1 MRQLTF
7 AGVFPTIQAN
17 TNPCLLGGSKSRIK
31 SIFRHSGVTM
41 RASEHPRLRPAV
53 RRGLTRTG
61 VLRGITDY
69 RAYHEIFR
77 VP

>member
-31 SIFRHSGVTM
+31 SIFRYSGVTM
-41 RASEHPRLRPAV
+41 RASEHPRLRPPDGTPVVRTAV
-53 RRGLTRTG
+53 STSGPSAKAPR
-61 VLRGITDY
+61 
-69 RAYHEIFR
+69 H
-77 VP
+77 